1 MNQRP
6 STIKEGSTSN
16 IIVLGCGKIGS
27 VIARDL
33 SGRVDWDQF
42 HLADKYEESAR
53 AAASQIDGAEW
64 MTLDTLDLRRLVKT
78 LGEHDL
84 VIGALPGDYG
94 YKCLEA
100 AVEAGVDILDVSFTP
115 ENPLEL
121 DEASKRAEITMI
133 PDCGVAPGLSNIL
146 VGHASSKLDEVTS
159 AHIMVGGI
167 PERPVPPLGY
177 TITWSAEGLIDEYVR
192 DVNIIEDGKTV
203 RKPALSGLEEID
215 FPGVGSLEAFY
226 TDGLRTLSKSFPDV
240 GSMWE
245 KTLRYPGHVEKV
257 KLLRELGFFDDEPV
271 MVADAPVQPRLMTAR
286 LLERSLRMPNVGDL
300 LAMSIEVK
308 GVAGGAEKGYRFG
321 VLDYYDHVNE
331 VSAMARTTAYTASV
345 VAGML
350 AEGRIREKGVV
361 PPERLGMDENFAG
374 RFLSELGMR
383 GVEVKETAL

>member
-53 AAASQIDGAEW
+53 AAAYQIDGAEW

-121 DEASKRAEITMI
+121 DEASKRAGITMI

-177 TITWSAEGLIDEYVR
+177 TITWSAEGLIDE
-192 DVNIIEDGKTV
+192 
-203 RKPALSGLEEID
+203 
-215 FPGVGSLEAFY
+215 
-226 TDGLRTLSKSFPDV
+226 
-240 GSMWE
+240 
-245 KTLRYPGHVEKV
+245 
-257 KLLRELGFFDDEPV
+257 
-271 MVADAPVQPRLMTAR
+271 
-286 LLERSLRMPNVGDL
+286 
-300 LAMSIEVK
+300 
-308 GVAGGAEKGYRFG
+308 
-321 VLDYYDHVNE
+321 
-331 VSAMARTTAYTASV
+331 
-345 VAGML
+345 
-350 AEGRIREKGVV
+350 
-361 PPERLGMDENFAG
+361 
-374 RFLSELGMR
+374 
-383 GVEVKETAL
+383 